1 MKDWD
6 ALYEECIH
14 CQKCGLAETRTN
26 VVFGEG
32 ARDAEVMFI
41 GEGPGEQEDRTGRP
55 FVGRAGQLLDDML
68 AMIDLKREKVFI
80 GNMVKCRPPQNRD
93 PLNIE
98 QEACIGYLR
107 NQVALL
113 KPKII
118 VCLGRI
124 AAMKLIKEDFKITR
138 EHGQWIEKAGVWM
151 MAMYHPSAL
160 LRDPRKRPES
170 FEDLKSLQAKIRET
184 REHGQWIEK
193 AGVWMMAMYHPSAL
207 LRDPRKRPESFEDL
221 KSLQAK
227 IREVCVRTY

>member
-151 MAMYHPSAL
+151 MAMCHPSAL
-160 LRDPRKRPES
+160 LRD
-170 FEDLKSLQAKIRET
+170 
-184 REHGQWIEK
+184 H
-193 AGVWMMAMYHPSAL
+193 
-207 LRDPRKRPESFEDL
+207 RKRPESFEDL

>member
-1 MKDWD
+1 MEYKIARIPGDGIGPEIS
-6 ALYEECIH
+6 EEAVRI
-14 CQKCGLAETRTN
+14 LSR
-26 VVFGEG
+26 
-32 ARDAEVMFI
+32 I
-41 GEGPGEQEDRTGRP
+41 GELYGHTFAFTEVD
-55 FVGRAGQLLDDML
+55 AGGV
-68 AMIDLKREKVFI
+68 AIDKY
-80 GNMVKCRPPQNRD
+80 GD
-93 PLNIE
+93 PLPEE

-138 EHGQWIEKAGVWM
+138 EHGQW
-151 MAMYHPSAL
+151 
-160 LRDPRKRPES
+160 
-170 FEDLKSLQAKIRET
+170 T
-184 REHGQWIEK
+184 EK

>member
-93 PLNIE
+93 PLPTE
-98 QEACIGYLR
+98 SEACMPWLR
-107 NQVALL
+107 EQFKLL
-113 KPKII
+113 QPKIV

-124 AAMKLIKEDFKITR
+124 ASQRMIRTDFSVTK
-138 EHGQWIEKAGVWM
+138 EHGTFVQKNGVWFM
-151 MAMYHPSAL
+151 GTFHPAAL
-160 LRDPRKRPES
+160 LR
-170 FEDLKSLQAKIRET
+170 QAQNKP
-184 REHGQWIEK
+184 
-193 AGVWMMAMYHPSAL
+193 AAFADFVA
-207 LRDPRKRPESFEDL
+207 LRD
-221 KSLQAK
+221 K
-227 IREVCVRTY
+227 IHEVCGHTY

>member
-138 EHGQWIEKAGVWM
+138 EHGQ
-151 MAMYHPSAL
+151 S
-160 LRDPRKRPES
+160 
-170 FEDLKSLQAKIRET
+170 
-184 REHGQWIEK
+184 IEK

>member
-138 EHGQWIEKAGVWM
+138 EHGQWTEKAGVWM
-151 MAMYHPSAL
+151 L
-160 LRDPRKRPES
+160 
-170 FEDLKSLQAKIRET
+170 
-184 REHGQWIEK
+184 
-193 AGVWMMAMYHPSAL
+193 AMYHPSAL

>member
-55 FVGRAGQLLDDML
+55 FGGRAGQLLDDML

-170 FEDLKSLQAKIRET
+170 FEDLKSLQAKIRE
-184 REHGQWIEK
+184 
-193 AGVWMMAMYHPSAL
+193 
-207 LRDPRKRPESFEDL
+207 
-221 KSLQAK
+221 
-227 IREVCVRTY
+227 VCVRTY